1 MHAPNASLLT
11 ESLTQALDPAQPLY
25 ILVDPIAG
33 EPVALAEVDEADL
46 QALQSARSSSWG
58 TEVLAI
64 KLPSRIDLPTHLHP
78 YLVMPERLSATCVQ
92 LSWELAQRE
101 LQASHSGGV
110 GGSGQAVHR
119 IGAWLQS
126 GRNPREVAEHLAL
139 LMLLDTEVHTKASYL
154 RLADRRAFAWLRHV
168 LGDDVLSVHMGPV
181 GRWLYLGAS
190 GRIERLVGHGASSQ
204 PSRPRI
210 TTEQWK
216 LMEQGPRVHR
226 VLARAL
232 GQLAMDAEPPRASD
246 EATLFQLAGPAV
258 QEALAAA
265 SMHPNALQTDD
276 DLTAW
281 ASLTLLLP
289 HWATD
294 PRGQKLIAHAAQP
307 DTPTM
312 HTLVTDV
319 RLACQA

>member
-64 KLPSRIDLPTHLHP
+64 KLPSRIDLPAHLHP
-78 YLVMPERLSATCVQ
+78 YLVMPERVSATCVQ
-92 LSWELAQRE
+92 LSWDLVQRE

-126 GRNPREVAEHLAL
+126 GRSPRDVAEHLAQ
-139 LMLLDTEVHTKASYL
+139 LMLLDTQVRTKASYL
-154 RLADRRAFAWLRHV
+154 RLADRRAFAWLCHV
-168 LGDDVLSVHMGPV
+168 LGDPVLSAHMGPV

-190 GRIERLVGHGASSQ
+190 GRIERLVGHGDSCQ
-204 PSRPRI
+204 PARPRI
-210 TTEQWK
+210 TTEQWA
-216 LMEQGPRVHR
+216 LLEHGPLVHR
-226 VLARAL
+226 SLARAL
-232 GQLAMDAEPPRASD
+232 GQLAMDSGPPLASD
-246 EATLFQLAGPAV
+246 EATLFALAWHAV
-258 QEALAAA
+258 QTAVAAA
-265 SMHPNALQTDD
+265 SRHPNALQTDD

-281 ASLTLLLP
+281 ASLTLLQP
-289 HWATD
+289 NWSAS
-294 PRGQKLIAHAAQP
+294 PGGQKAIAHAAQP

-319 RLACQA
+319 LLACKA